1 MAKKEDMIGQI
12 DEDIKNGTFA
22 NVYLLYGE
30 ETYLVRQYR
39 DKLKNAL
46 LPEGDTMN
54 YSYFEGKDTSAEE
67 IIDLAETMPFFSDRR
82 LLLLE
87 NTGFFKNSND
97 KMAEYIKTV
106 PEATVM
112 VFAEKEV
119 DRRNRLY
126 KAVKASGKA
135 LEAIPPGEDVLI
147 RWIGQRLKK
156 ENITMKRQA
165 LQLFLSKTDA
175 NMELIDKEL
184 EKLICYTS
192 GRSSIEEEDVEEI
205 CASQV
210 TNQIF
215 QMIEALSMQKQKQA
229 LDLYY
234 DLLALKEAPMRILF
248 LIARQFRILWQIRE
262 MQKKHV
268 DMKIMASKLG
278 IPEFVVRKNISQAS
292 RFQTEHLKMYVKE
305 CVELEE
311 AVKTGRL
318 NDRMAVEIILCNLP
332 A

>member
-39 DKLKNAL
+39 DKLKKAL
-46 LPEGDTMN
+46 LPEDDTFN
-54 YSYFEGKDTSAEE
+54 YSYFEGKDTAAEE
-67 IIDLAETMPFFSDRR
+67 VIDLAETMPFFSDRR
-82 LLLLE
+82 LILLE
-87 NTGFFKNSND
+87 NTGFFKNANE
-97 KMAEYIKTV
+97 KMAEYVKEV
-106 PEATVM
+106 PEATVL

-119 DRRNRLY
+119 DRRGKLY
-126 KAVKASGKA
+126 KAVKAAGRA
-135 LEAIPPGEDVLI
+135 LEALTPGEDVLI
-147 RWIGQRLKK
+147 RWIGQKLKK
-156 ENITMKRQA
+156 ENVTMKRQA
-165 LQLFLSKTDA
+165 LQLFLAKTDA
-175 NMELIDKEL
+175 DMERMDKEL

-192 GRSSIEEEDVEEI
+192 GRSSIEAEDVEEI
-205 CASQV
+205 CTSQV

-268 DMKIMASKLG
+268 DTKTMASKLG
-278 IPEFVVRKNISQAS
+278 IPEFAVRKNISQAS
-292 RFQTEHLKMYVKE
+292 RFQTAHLKAYVKH

-311 AVKTGRL
+311 AVKPGRL
-318 NDRMAVEIILCNLP
+318 TDRMAVEMVLCSLP
-332 A
+332 G

>member
-192 GRSSIEEEDVEEI
+192 GRSSIEAEDVEEI

-268 DMKIMASKLG
+268 DMKTMASKLG

-292 RFQTEHLKMYVKE
+292 RFQTEHLKTYVKE

-318 NDRMAVEIILCNLP
+318 NARMAVEIILCNLP